1 MHSLQ
6 QRVVVVLTLAAA
18 DDLADA
24 GHQAVHSRDGLAVGV
39 ELHVERLDLLRIV
52 RDEDRALEDLLG
64 EIALMLGL
72 QVAAPEDL
80 VVELVV
86 VLLEELDG
94 LGIGDV
100 AEVGGHDVLQAV
112 DEALVDELV
121 EEGHLLRR
129 VVEHVGDD
137 ELDHILGELHVVG
150 EVGKRDLR
158 LDHPELGRVAGGVG
172 VFGAEG
178 RAEGIDVAEGLREG
192 LAVELAGDGQV
203 RLLAEEVLA
212 VVDPAVF
219 SAGQVIKIERRDLE
233 HLARALAVGAG
244 DERRMDVDEVALL
257 EELVDGVG
265 DEAADAE
272 DGLEGVRARTQMRH
286 GAQIL
291 HRMALGLD
299 GIIRGGRTLDKDL
312 ARLQLKRLLGLGRQD
327 ERAGDDDGRADVQLG
342 DLGEVRELGAV
353 DDLYLRKERA
363 VGQVDEA
370 EILACA
376 QIAHPAADL
385 DLLAG
390 IGVSLFEKG
399 TDRNKLF
406 HGDRSSL

>member
-1 MHSLQ
+1 
-6 QRVVVVLTLAAA
+6 
-18 DDLADA
+18 
-24 GHQAVHSRDGLAVGV
+24 
-39 ELHVERLDLLRIV
+39 
-52 RDEDRALEDLLG
+52 
-64 EIALMLGL
+64 
-72 QVAAPEDL
+72 
-80 VVELVV
+80 
-86 VLLEELDG
+86 
-94 LGIGDV
+94 
-100 AEVGGHDVLQAV
+100 
-112 DEALVDELV
+112 
-121 EEGHLLRR
+121 
-129 VVEHVGDD
+129 
-137 ELDHILGELHVVG
+137 
-150 EVGKRDLR
+150 
-158 LDHPELGRVAGGVG
+158 
-172 VFGAEG
+172 
-178 RAEGIDVAEGLREG
+178 
-192 LAVELAGDGQV
+192 
-203 RLLAEEVLA
+203 
-212 VVDPAVF
+212 
-219 SAGQVIKIERRDLE
+219 
-233 HLARALAVGAG
+233 
-244 DERRMDVDEVALL
+244 MDVDEVALL

-299 GIIRGGRTLDKDL
+299 GIIRGGRALDEDL
-312 ARLQLKRLLGLGRQD
+312 ACLQLKRLLGLGRQD

-353 DDLYLRKERA
+353 DDLNLRKERA

-399 TDRNKLF
+399 TDRNELF

>member
-1 MHSLQ
+1 
-6 QRVVVVLTLAAA
+6 
-18 DDLADA
+18 
-24 GHQAVHSRDGLAVGV
+24 
-39 ELHVERLDLLRIV
+39 
-52 RDEDRALEDLLG
+52 
-64 EIALMLGL
+64 MLGL

-94 LGIGDV
+94 LGVGDV
-100 AEVGGHDVLQAV
+100 AEVGGHDVLQTV

-121 EEGHLLRR
+121 EEGHLLRC
-129 VVEHVGDD
+129 VVEDVGDD

-150 EVGKRDLR
+150 EVGERDLR

-178 RAEGIDVAEGLREG
+178 RAEGIDVAEGLRKR

-212 VVDPAVF
+212 VVDPAVL

-299 GIIRGGRTLDKDL
+299 GIIRGGRALDEDL

-327 ERAGDDDGRADVQLG
+327 QRAGDDDGRADVQL
-342 DLGEVRELGAV
+342 
-353 DDLYLRKERA
+353 
-363 VGQVDEA
+363 
-370 EILACA
+370 
-376 QIAHPAADL
+376 
-385 DLLAG
+385 
-390 IGVSLFEKG
+390 
-399 TDRNKLF
+399 
-406 HGDRSSL
+406 